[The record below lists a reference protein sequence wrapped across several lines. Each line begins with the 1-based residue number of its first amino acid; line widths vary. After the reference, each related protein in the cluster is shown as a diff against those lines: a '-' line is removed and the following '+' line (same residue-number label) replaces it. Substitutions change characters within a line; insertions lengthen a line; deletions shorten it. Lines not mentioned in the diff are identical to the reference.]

1 MQCPLVDSNGKP
13 ILHPRYQYPASLWEG
28 TYGESFLT
36 TRLSWHL
43 NLNFAS
49 SCLCLVSEKHDT
61 TLTILRHQ
69 GAKKLAGKQEKSCH
83 LNDAIWL
90 IITKQGKSCHLND
103 AIWLI
108 ITLFTFLSFIP
119 KILPTSACQCAKVAE
134 KVETVNIF
142 IQSKGII
149 CAKWQNMRMEKK
161 ESSNKAYFYPS
172 GIYAQKL

>member
-1 MQCPLVDSNGKP
+1 MQCPLVESNGKP

-36 TRLSWHL
+36 TRVSWHS

-49 SCLCLVSEKHDT
+49 SCLCLVSDKHDT

-90 IITKQGKSCHLND
+90 II
-103 AIWLI
+103 A
-108 ITLFTFLSFIP
+108 LFTFLSFIP
-119 KILPTSACQCAKVAE
+119 KILPTSACQCAWVAE
-134 KVETVNIF
+134 KVETVNSNVMINIF
-142 IQSKGII
+142 IQSKGIF
-149 CAKWQNMRMEKK
+149 CTKCQNNENGKK
-161 ESSNKAYFYPS
+161 RIFK
-172 GIYAQKL
+172 